1 MRSTINSMSIRERTC
16 VVCGEV
22 IDECVPRLQKY
33 CSNRKCKWEY
43 FDRIRKQ
50 IRSSRESLKRKRE
63 RLKRQARDLRD
74 NTAEAAG
81 IGNPK
86 DFTPAAI
93 PVNTRRVRHLPEK
106 RRRTFRDRLMQLI
119 GQAAAERRS
128 SARSKDNTTI
138 QMNCDAQ
145 MQGTELRSILR
156 NACAICR
163 GGCCIH
169 GGDHA
174 YLKVE
179 TLLRCMYQHP
189 ELQQHQVLEEYLS
202 CLPKK
207 TYEDSCIYHA
217 EFGCALPR
225 HLRAESCDSFA
236 CEGLVEIKKHAIDT
250 KSTRFFIAAM
260 EGKNILRS
268 AFVDG
273 ESNPATL
280 HILLVD

>member
-1 MRSTINSMSIRERTC
+1 

-22 IDECVPRLQKY
+22 IDECVLRLQKY

-50 IRSSRESLKRKRE
+50 IRSSRERKRE

-74 NTAEAAG
+74 SAAEAAG
-81 IGNPK
+81 IRNPK
-86 DFTPAAI
+86 DFTPVAIPLNMRAAI
-93 PVNTRRVRHLPEK
+93 PLNMRRVRHLPEK
-106 RRRTFRDRLMQLI
+106 RRRTFCNRLMQMI

-128 SARSKDNTTI
+128 STPSKDNTTI

-145 MQGTELRSILR
+145 MQGTELRSVLR

-163 GGCCIH
+163 GSCCIN

-174 YLKVE
+174 YIKVE
-179 TLLRCMYQHP
+179 TLLRYMHQHP

-202 CLPKK
+202 CLSKK
-207 TYEDSCIYHA
+207 TYEDSCIYHTK
-217 EFGCALPR
+217 FGCALPR
-225 HLRAESCDSFA
+225 DMRAETCNSFA
-236 CEGLVEIKKHAIDT
+236 CEGLVEIKKHTIDT
-250 KSTRFFIAAM
+250 KSTRFFIATM
-260 EGKNILRS
+260 EGEDILWS

-273 ESNPATL
+273 ESNPAIL

>member
-1 MRSTINSMSIRERTC
+1 MHSTIKSMSFRKRTC

-22 IDECVPRLQKY
+22 IDECVPRFQKY

-43 FDRIRKQ
+43 FARIRKQ
-50 IRSSRESLKRKRE
+50 IRSSRENLKRKRE
-63 RLKRQARDLRD
+63 RLKQQARDLRD
-74 NTAEAAG
+74 NTAEAAK

-93 PVNTRRVRHLPEK
+93 PVNMRRIRHLPEK
-106 RRRTFRDRLMQLI
+106 RRRTFGDRLIQLI
-119 GQAAAERRS
+119 GQAAAESCS
-128 SARSKDNTTI
+128 STRSKDNTTI
-138 QMNCDAQ
+138 QMDCDAQ
-145 MQGTELRSILR
+145 MQDTELRLILR

-163 GGCCIH
+163 GSCCIN

-179 TLLRCMYQHP
+179 TFLRCMHQHP
-189 ELQQHQVLEEYLS
+189 EMQQHQVLEEYLS

-225 HLRAESCDSFA
+225 HLRGEACDSFA
-236 CEGLVEIKKHAIDT
+236 CEGLVEIEKHAIDT
-250 KSTRFFIAAM
+250 KSNRFFIAAM
-260 EGKNILRS
+260 EGENILRS

-280 HILLVD
+280 HILLAD